1 MCCINLSSLRSQ
13 QIDYRRTRLILGDG
27 HGTPTAHQF
36 EVPFWRLKSQPPPST
51 EFRWCFDWR
60 SGSLDSDTGQNP
72 ANDDSLHLIAP
83 SPLGATLPYVAP
95 VIHQK
100 KNDGE
105 SKDRDGR
112 EIIPTDEEQQER
124 DAR

>member
-1 MCCINLSSLRSQ
+1 LES
-13 QIDYRRTRLILGDG
+13 
-27 HGTPTAHQF
+27 
-36 EVPFWRLKSQPPPST
+36 V
-51 EFRWCFDWR
+51 
-60 SGSLDSDTGQNP
+60 SLDSDTGQNP
-72 ANDDSLHLIAP
+72 ANDDSLHLNAP

-95 VIHQK
+95 VIHQE

-105 SKDRDGR
+105 PKDRDGG